1 MKKQI
6 LMLVLLI
13 GMILMQGCDS
23 IKFEGFSLGATYLNT
38 DITTIIATPS
48 RFVEQKTNIE
58 GLMPIV
64 LFNFKFN

>member
-1 MKKQI
+1 
-6 LMLVLLI
+6 
-13 GMILMQGCDS
+13 MQGCDS